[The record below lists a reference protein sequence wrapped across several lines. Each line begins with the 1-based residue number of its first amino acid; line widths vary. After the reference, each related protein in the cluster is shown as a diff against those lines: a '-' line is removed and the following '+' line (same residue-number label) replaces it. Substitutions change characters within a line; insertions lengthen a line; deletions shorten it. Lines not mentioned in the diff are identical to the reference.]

1 MVPKRFKYIISSA
14 ICGLCFY
21 LFLWLPFDSR
31 WYGLITGVVLM
42 IFCFW
47 FGLGIIFEQSIYTRL
62 MSILLP
68 SIMFIGFGLFA
79 VLLPLDWW
87 WALVISLLFGSLM
100 YVLFLVE
107 NVFLVAIG
115 YKTVPLYRAAYTV
128 SLMLVM
134 LASFFIF
141 NTIYSF
147 KLSFWINSLLIFV
160 VSMLIFM
167 YQFWVIT
174 IELADD
180 GKSKNM
186 WMYVL
191 VPAWLITQIALVFSF
206 WPNKIFN
213 GSVYLVS
220 VVYVLSSLIQADVRD
235 RLFKRTW
242 TTFIWIGVAIVLG
255 IILAT
260 TWR

>member
-1 MVPKRFKYIISSA
+1 
-14 ICGLCFY
+14 
-21 LFLWLPFDSR
+21 
-31 WYGLITGVVLM
+31 M

-62 MSILLP
+62 MSVLLP
-68 SIMFIGFGLFA
+68 SIMFVGFGLFA

-87 WALVISLLFGSLM
+87 WALVISLLFGTLM

-147 KLSFWINSLLIFV
+147 KLSFWINSLLIFA
-160 VSMLIFM
+160 VSLLIFM

-191 VPAWLITQIALVFSF
+191 IPAWLITQMALVFSF

-242 TTFIWIGVAIVLG
+242 TTFVWIGGAIVLG

>member
-1 MVPKRFKYIISSA
+1 
-14 ICGLCFY
+14 
-21 LFLWLPFDSR
+21 
-31 WYGLITGVVLM
+31 M